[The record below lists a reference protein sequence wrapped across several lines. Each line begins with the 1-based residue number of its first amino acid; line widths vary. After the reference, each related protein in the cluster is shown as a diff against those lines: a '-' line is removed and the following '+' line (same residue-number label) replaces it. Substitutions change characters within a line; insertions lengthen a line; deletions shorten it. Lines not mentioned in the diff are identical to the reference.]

1 MTLKLILAVLA
12 AAVVGFFLGWL
23 VYGLLLTG
31 FFEANMTSYDGLM
44 KEDSPI
50 WGYIIMNLSW
60 GIMFVYVFH
69 ALAGIKS
76 FGKGFVAGLII
87 TFLVALSFD
96 VSFFNSMN
104 IFNFQALIVDV
115 IVSAVIG
122 GLMAGVAALILGMG
136 PKEEI

>member
-31 FFEANMTSYDGLM
+31 FFEANMTVYEGSMD
-44 KEDSPI
+44 EDNAM
-50 WGYIIMNLSW
+50 WGYIVSNISW
-60 GIMFVYVFH
+60 GIVYVYIFS

-87 TFLVALSFD
+87 TFLVALSVD
-96 VSFFNSMN
+96 VSFFSSMN
-104 IFNFQALIVDV
+104 IFTYQVMIVDV
-115 IVSAVIG
+115 IVAAIIG

-136 PKEEI
+136 KNE